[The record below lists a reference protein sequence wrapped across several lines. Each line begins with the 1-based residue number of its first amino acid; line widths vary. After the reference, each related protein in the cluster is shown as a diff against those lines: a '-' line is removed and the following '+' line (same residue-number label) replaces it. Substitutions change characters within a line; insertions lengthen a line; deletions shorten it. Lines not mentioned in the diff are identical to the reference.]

1 MRRLPDDASDDH
13 WDHPDES
20 RAAPSRCCI
29 TTIRLPAQSAD
40 ELRTHATSALCR
52 LVVDF
57 DHFRM
62 NAAPKVAGV

>member
-40 ELRTHATSALCR
+40 
-52 LVVDF
+52 
-57 DHFRM
+57 
-62 NAAPKVAGV
+62 